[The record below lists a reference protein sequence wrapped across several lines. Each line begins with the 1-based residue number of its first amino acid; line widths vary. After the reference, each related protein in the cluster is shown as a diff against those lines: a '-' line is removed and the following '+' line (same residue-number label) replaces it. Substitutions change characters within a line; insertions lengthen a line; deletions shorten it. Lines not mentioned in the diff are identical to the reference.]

1 MASLQAQLV
10 HSQRWWQY
18 FRRREVQRR
27 LQAVQGEAVLAEGQL
42 QQARAQLQEIEE
54 QGGARYPGLSLQARR
69 TLNLM
74 AIACAQLQAL
84 RLAPSTLLPRC
95 VEAMSRSEP
104 RIDPGAEAAGALALM
119 QDVAR
124 AKAAMIQ
131 ASAAIQADVR
141 RLADHLAA
149 QVRYGRDSDVLP
161 HEGSVQSAL
170 GTAVGRGERM
180 SWNVLT
186 DDLWGLSDLFYGV
199 ED

>member
-1 MASLQAQLV
+1 
-10 HSQRWWQY
+10 
-18 FRRREVQRR
+18 VQRR
-27 LQAVQGEAVLAEGQL
+27 LQAVQGEAVLAEAQL

-84 RLAPSTLLPRC
+84 RLAPPTLLPRC

-104 RIDPGAEAAGALALM
+104 RIDTGAEAAAALALM
-119 QDVAR
+119 QEVAR
-124 AKAAMIQ
+124 AKAVMIQ
-131 ASAAIQADVR
+131 ASAAIQADMR

-149 QVRYGRDSDVLP
+149 QVRYGRESDVLP

-180 SWNVLT
+180 SWNVLA